1 MVEQSTRDDKYLVFS
16 MTESKPN
23 IDQVFKILNTVLLE
37 AFDLGRTPIIGRF
50 AIHPEHN
57 FYFKKHDFDFEDYLD
72 LSSITIRSIDKV
84 DTIVKDSQKWL
95 KEEEFNL
102 DDYTANKICSV
113 CDEVISAEMN
123 QSYDVIIR
131 RDPPFQYV
139 KKYAQNKKAEFLLD
153 LPYSQKVNAF
163 TDIVLEA
170 MGTTRENALAGQY
183 YFLDK
188 VGTMRSCFDE
198 KTKARG
204 SSISLRE
211 AYYACMQVGSK
222 RGVRPKEMPMLQFAF
237 SPKQIKTLLG
247 YAISKGSRL
256 YITSDIRN
264 PQHFDFLKKDYRV
277 YRYYDFPEL
286 KRLVSGEQE
295 SVIDNVMLYLVE
307 KNIMRYATVKIVPP
321 NKGSMMYHLN
331 EVYDLSL
338 LNNPPKPEEKKQTS
352 ESG

>member
-1 MVEQSTRDDKYLVFS
+1 MVEQSTKDDKYLVFS
-16 MTESKPN
+16 MTESKTK

-37 AFDLGRTPIIGRF
+37 AFDLGRTPVIGRF
-50 AIHPEHN
+50 AVHPEHN
-57 FYFKKHDFDFEDYLD
+57 LYSKKKDFDFEDYLD
-72 LSSITIRSIDKV
+72 LSGITIRSVDKV
-84 DTIVKDSQKWL
+84 DTIVSDSQKWIR
-95 KEEEFNL
+95 EEEFNL
-102 DDYTANKICSV
+102 DHYAADKV
-113 CDEVISAEMN
+113 CLVSDEVISNEMN
-123 QSYDVIIR
+123 QSHDVIVR
-131 RDPPFQYV
+131 RDPPFRYV

-153 LPYSQKVNAF
+153 LPYSKKVNAL

-170 MGTTRENALAGQY
+170 MGTSRENALAGQY
-183 YFLDK
+183 YFLNK

-198 KTKARG
+198 QTKARG

-211 AYYACMQVGSK
+211 AYYACMQVESN
-222 RGVRPKEMPMLQFAF
+222 RGVRPKEMPMLRFAF

-256 YITSDIRN
+256 YIMSDIRN
-264 PQHFDFLKKDYRV
+264 PQHFDFLKEDYQV

-286 KRLVSGEQE
+286 ARLVSGKRG
-295 SVIDNVMLYLVE
+295 SDIDNVMLYLVE
-307 KNIMRYATVKIVPP
+307 KNIMRYATVKIIPP

-338 LNNPPKPEEKKQTS
+338 LKNPPELKEKKQTP